1 MVMSISTRFRGW
13 CVGLAAAAMLGGCAS
28 VSLNP
33 NYNPPQIQMPGAQS
47 PAAPSTPQ
55 PENNPGVQVMPVTE
69 PAPPQPIGSQPIGPQ
84 SNAPQS
90 TMTQG
95 QGQGQAQGQTVP
107 SGQSANLNESANLIT
122 LSARMDGRSV
132 VPPVATGASGSLD
145 AIFDKDSMVM
155 RWKASWDGLS
165 SPVIGV
171 QFSGP
176 AGPGQNAPATMIWPG
191 PFGVRYEGHATL
203 TTQQRDEVL
212 AGRWYV
218 TVMTANY
225 PQGELRG
232 QVHVVY

>member
-1 MVMSISTRFRGW
+1 MVMPISTRFGGW
-13 CVGLAAAAMLGGCAS
+13 CLGLAAAAMLGGCAS
-28 VSLNP
+28 VSLSP
-33 NYNPPQIQMPGAQS
+33 NYNPPQIQMPGAQG
-47 PAAPSTPQ
+47 AAPAPTPQ

-69 PAPPQPIGSQPIGPQ
+69 PALPQPVGPQ
-84 SNAPQS
+84 SAAPQS
-90 TMTQG
+90 VMQ
-95 QGQGQAQGQTVP
+95 QGQAQGQMVP
-107 SGQSANLNESANLIT
+107 SGQSTNPNASANLIT

-132 VPPVATGASGSLD
+132 IPPVATGASGSLG
-145 AIFDKDSMVM
+145 AIFDKDSMVL

-171 QFSGP
+171 QFNGP
-176 AGPGQNAPATMIWPG
+176 AGTSENAPAVMIWPG

-203 TTQQRDEVL
+203 TPQQRDDVL

-232 QVHVVY
+232 QVHVVF

>member
-33 NYNPPQIQMPGAQS
+33 NYNPPQIQMPGAQNA
-47 PAAPSTPQ
+47 AAPSAPQ

-69 PAPPQPIGSQPIGPQ
+69 PAPPQPIGSQ
-84 SNAPQS
+84 SNAPQ
-90 TMTQG
+90 G
-95 QGQGQAQGQTVP
+95 QGQTLGQTLP
-107 SGQSANLNESANLIT
+107 SGQSGNLNESANLIT

-145 AIFDKDSMVM
+145 AIFDKDSMVL

-191 PFGVRYEGHATL
+191 SFGVRYEGHATL